1 LGSRRSRIKQRH
13 HFIILFA
20 FQSALLSQAQRGS
33 DINGSNGQYLSNE
46 SISMNASGNRIAV
59 GVKQANIVKVF
70 QYSSDGWTQ
79 LGSNIGPGS
88 VKIKFYYVY

>member
-1 LGSRRSRIKQRH
+1 
-13 HFIILFA
+13 
-20 FQSALLSQAQRGS
+20 
-33 DINGSNGQYLSNE
+33 
-46 SISMNASGNRIAV
+46 MNASGNRIAV